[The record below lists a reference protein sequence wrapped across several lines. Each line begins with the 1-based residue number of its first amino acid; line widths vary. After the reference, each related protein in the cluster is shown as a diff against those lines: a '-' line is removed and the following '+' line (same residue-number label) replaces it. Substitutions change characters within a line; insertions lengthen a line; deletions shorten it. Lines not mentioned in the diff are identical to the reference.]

1 MTGGQTRPSRE
12 DVTFAFAVEPLH
24 DKATLERYL
33 RDYPE
38 YAGDLIDLGR
48 ELSRVAVE
56 WTEPLSA
63 EERAVIETA
72 VAAQSRDLQTTRDL
86 FAPVSVATLKA
97 IATHLAVPRQVITAF
112 RERRVRLDT
121 VPGHFLSV
129 LARELGGTLQDFR
142 IYYLNPGPS
151 SGAMAAYKSKVKPAV
166 PDPVSFEQ
174 LLIEAAVPK
183 ADRERLLADDR

>member
-48 ELSRVAVE
+48 ELSRVVVE

-63 EERAVIETA
+63 EERTVIETA
-72 VAAQSRDLQTTRDL
+72 VAAQSRDLQTARDL

-97 IATHLAVPRQVITAF
+97 IAAHLAVPRQVITAF
-112 RERRVRLDT
+112 RERRVRLET
-121 VPGHFLSV
+121 VPGHFLNV
-129 LARELGGTLQDFR
+129 LARELGSTLQDFR
-142 IYYLNPGPS
+142 IYYLNPDPS
-151 SGAMAAYKSKVKPAV
+151 SGAVVAHKSKVKPAA

-174 LLIEAAVPK
+174 LLIEAAVPEPERK
-183 ADRERLLADDR
+183 RLLADDR

>member
-1 MTGGQTRPSRE
+1 MTDAQPRPSRE

-24 DKATLERYL
+24 DRATLERYL

-48 ELSRVAVE
+48 ELSRVVAE
-56 WTEPLSA
+56 WTEPLSI
-63 EERAVIETA
+63 EERSVIETA
-72 VAAQSRDLQTTRDL
+72 VAAQSRDVQTAGDL
-86 FAPVSVATLKA
+86 FAPLSVAALKE
-97 IATHLAVPRQVITAF
+97 IAAHLAVPRQVITAF

-142 IYYLNPGPS
+142 IYYLNAGSS
-151 SGAMAAYKSKVKPAV
+151 SGAVAAYKSKVKPAV

-174 LLIEAAVPK
+174 LLIEASVPK
-183 ADRERLLADDR
+183 PQRERLLADDR

>member
-24 DKATLERYL
+24 DRATLERYL
-33 RDYPE
+33 KDYPE
-38 YAGDLIDLGR
+38 YAGDLIDLSR
-48 ELSRVAVE
+48 ELSRVVVE
-56 WTEPLSA
+56 WTEPLSI
-63 EERAVIETA
+63 EERSVIETA
-72 VAAQSRDLQTTRDL
+72 VAAQSRDEQTARDL
-86 FAPVSVATLKA
+86 FAPLSVAALKE
-97 IATHLAVPRQVITAF
+97 IAANLAVPRQVITAF

-142 IYYLNPGPS
+142 IYYLNVGSS

>member
-24 DKATLERYL
+24 DRATLERYL

-38 YAGDLIDLGR
+38 YAGDLVDLGR
-48 ELSRVAVE
+48 ELSRVVVE

-63 EERAVIETA
+63 DERSVIEAA
-72 VAAQSRDLQTTRDL
+72 VAARSRDLQMARDL
-86 FAPVSVATLKA
+86 FAPLSVAALKE
-97 IATHLAVPRQVITAF
+97 IAAHLAVPRQVITAF

-121 VPGHFLSV
+121 VPGHFLSM

-142 IYYLNPGPS
+142 IYYLNVGSS
-151 SGAMAAYKSKVKPAV
+151 SGAVAAYKSKVKPSAH
-166 PDPVSFEQ
+166 DPVSFEQ

-183 ADRERLLADDR
+183 PERERLLADDR